1 MINPF
6 VRSWSISFSALQ
18 GNRAPNVFPFST
30 NATLRIT
37 EGVDSSLSFTIEH
50 GSSVPH
56 PFGNVVVTPGPPWQI
71 DANGDITD
79 PDIKG
84 HYRFRGY
91 LTTDFLGQKPFVVGV
106 FSWNLDGPPA
116 EDPPDTGGWV
126 GGATNPPEE

>member
-18 GNRAPNVFPFST
+18 GNRAPNNYPFGS
-30 NATLRIT
+30 NARVTIV
-37 EGVDSSLSFTIEH
+37 ESPLSFIIEH
-50 GSSVPH
+50 GNRAPI
-56 PFGNVVVTPGPPWQI
+56 PLGNVVVTSGDPWRI
-71 DANGDITD
+71 DASGDIAD

-84 HYRFRGY
+84 HYRFRAY